1 MTVNDILQDILT
13 RRPLKWKGKYKS
25 IHDLIFEEEIF
36 KDVDFLQY
44 YAKDMNFQ
52 YLCNNYETLS
62 LRRYKQKLLRLSI
75 LHDRMMKTITDML
88 KEMYP
93 SYIAQMITT
102 VAPMTMPTGNIF
114 TLKPIYIP
122 GVTV

>member
-1 MTVNDILQDILT
+1 MTVNDILQEILT
-13 RRPLKWKGKYKS
+13 KRPLKWKGKYKS
-25 IHDLIFEEEIF
+25 IYDLIFKDKIF
-36 KDVDFLQY
+36 KDIDFLQY
-44 YAKDMNFQ
+44 YIKNMDFQ

-62 LRRYKQKLLRLSI
+62 LRRYKQKLLKLSI
-75 LHDRMMKTITDML
+75 LHDRMIQTITSVI

-93 SYIAQMITT
+93 SYVAQMITA

-114 TLKPIYIP
+114 TLKPTYVP